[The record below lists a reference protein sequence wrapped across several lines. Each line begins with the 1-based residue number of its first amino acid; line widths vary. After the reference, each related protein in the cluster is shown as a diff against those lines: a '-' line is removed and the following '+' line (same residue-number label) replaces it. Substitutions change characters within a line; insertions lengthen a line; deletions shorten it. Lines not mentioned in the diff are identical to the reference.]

1 MQDSFQGFD
10 TFFTSGPNVIGMR
23 QNFISYMFRV
33 STTQLNNDYMAAL
46 GFFFVCLLIEFAN
59 DMNVFDIFNHIFHCC
74 LKPICCFTLNHGKR
88 RVALSPVQLRQS
100 QQLCTVLWTL
110 SLYFRRPYFFFR
122 RWFVSEQG
130 PLGTSF
136 ARERCAG
143 HKSTTFCPSR
153 RRSFALSHAISIGGS
168 RDES

>member
-100 QQLCTVLWTL
+100 QPTLHSVVNFVPLIFAIRTSSFVGGLCQNRDHLAHHLHVSAAQGTNQQRFVPLAAVP
-110 SLYFRRPYFFFR
+110 SL
-122 RWFVSEQG
+122 
-130 PLGTSF
+130 
-136 ARERCAG
+136 
-143 HKSTTFCPSR
+143 
-153 RRSFALSHAISIGGS
+153 
-168 RDES
+168 